1 MTEYGGKNRMIIP
14 VLSLLF
20 VTFVSFL
27 GYFGSRDVD
36 SDTIHQ
42 LMAKIFGSA
51 YFLSI
56 AFGPLYIF
64 TTGYIRGVSL
74 PRLILASFVVPF
86 VWMSK
91 EVLSLTESH
100 PILECLY
107 WYFNPLNVGLV
118 SMMVMEM
125 GLATLIARAILKQ
138 KGRLLRVVTPAPI
151 AVILGGLLLVLSG
164 YVWGKGE
171 NVYVIFLVIYRFFFG
186 SGIQ

>member
-1 MTEYGGKNRMIIP
+1 MMEYGGKNRMIIP
-14 VLSLLF
+14 VLFLLF
-20 VTFVSFL
+20 VTFLSFL
-27 GYFGSRDVD
+27 GYFGSRYVD
-36 SDTIHQ
+36 SDPIHQ

-56 AFGPLYIF
+56 AFGTLYIF
-64 TTGYIRGVSL
+64 TIGYIRGVSL
-74 PRLILASFVVPF
+74 SGRILASFVVPF

-91 EVLSLTESH
+91 EVLRLTESH

-125 GLATLIARAILKQ
+125 GFATLIARAILKQ
-138 KGRLLRVVTPAPI
+138 KGRLLRVVTPAPV
-151 AVILGGLLLVLSG
+151 AVILGSLLFVISG

-171 NVYVIFLVIYRFFFG
+171 NVYVIFLNVYRFFFG
-186 SGIQ
+186 FGIQ